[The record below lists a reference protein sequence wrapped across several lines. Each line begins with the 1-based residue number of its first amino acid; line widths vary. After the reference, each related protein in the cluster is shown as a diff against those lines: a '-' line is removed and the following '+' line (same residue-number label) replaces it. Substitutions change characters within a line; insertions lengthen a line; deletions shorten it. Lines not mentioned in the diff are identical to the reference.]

1 MSVKNICCI
10 GAGYVGGPTCT
21 VIADKCPDIKVT
33 VVDINQQRIDEW
45 NSDTLPIFEPGLEE
59 IVKRNRGKNLFFS
72 CDITQGILDADLIFI
87 SVNTPTKTF
96 GMGKGR
102 APDLKYIESAAR
114 KIAETAKSAKIIVE
128 KSTVPVKAAESIS
141 KILKHNAL
149 CSGFEV
155 CSVKRERE
163 ERWWGL
169 REGRRVGTGKERA
182 KKGRKG
188 ERWSREGTKKIKCV
202 YMLFFHPIMVSH

>member
-33 VVDINQQRIDEW
+33 VVDINQRRIDEW
-45 NSDTLPIFEPGLEE
+45 NSDLLPIFEPGLEE

-72 CDITQGILDADLIFI
+72 TDVTQAILEADLIFI

-114 KIAETAKSAKIIVE
+114 KIADTAKSAKIIVE

-141 KILKHNAL
+141 KILKHN
-149 CSGFEV
+149 S
-155 CSVKRERE
+155 
-163 ERWWGL
+163 
-169 REGRRVGTGKERA
+169 
-182 KKGRKG
+182 
-188 ERWSREGTKKIKCV
+188 KCV
-202 YMLFFHPIMVSH
+202 GFQVG

>member
-1 MSVKNICCI
+1 MYMQLFLSFLINIAILITLIFHYRIMSVKNICCI

-21 VIADKCPDIKVT
+21 IIADKCPDIKVT

-72 CDITQGILDADLIFI
+72 CDVAQGILDADLIFI

-155 CSVKRERE
+155 CSLKRER
-163 ERWWGL
+163 RGS
-169 REGRRVGTGKERA
+169 GD
-182 KKGRKG
+182 
-188 ERWSREGTKKIKCV
+188 
-202 YMLFFHPIMVSH
+202 